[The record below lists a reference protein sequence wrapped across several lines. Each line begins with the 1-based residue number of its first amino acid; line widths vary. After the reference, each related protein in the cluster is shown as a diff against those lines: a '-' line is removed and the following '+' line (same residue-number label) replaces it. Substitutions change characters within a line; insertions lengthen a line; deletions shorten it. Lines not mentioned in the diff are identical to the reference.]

1 MVIRIKD
8 MTKRVLTRKM
18 ITHISQCKSMVDINL
33 FFDFLMDRIQDKNT
47 VTEDISDKVIGPL
60 NSIFA
65 QISLNPLDSREAQ
78 TYFALTGKRYRHIQR
93 STILNTY
100 YNAILTFA
108 MARYNSNTIPQ
119 LYFTIAEMMILN
131 GMNTYRYL
139 AFAFYLQMMGCVPEE
154 YIRHNYSLIVAGSI
168 QGVDAKGILQTIQVR
183 QPRPALQKVKID
195 TGSQSVHGKHVTEHV
210 QEALHQLFEVYKY
223 PPGTNERTLFE
234 TYFEEYSQRLGKS
247 SSLLSRFFSFFTRT
261 PTPNRRNATKING
274 VLSRIRTEKTTFAEY
289 KTHKKYTLAQVFTKV
304 YFIVKSLPADL
315 INDGLT
321 RLDEE
326 LEEAAGM
333 CGVGHLNRLIN
344 VLSGFDVIKIRSKEE
359 CQAEIYNKML
369 RLVQASIENEK
380 DEKQKDIYETYIGD
394 KEHIAEFKPLIDAN
408 IGAWCKDIYSDYS
421 KVLKLPETKRMIYDA
436 LIKIGIYANVAEPAQ
451 YI

>member
-1 MVIRIKD
+1 
-8 MTKRVLTRKM
+8 M
-18 ITHISQCKSMVDINL
+18 ITQISQWWECKSIVDINL

-47 VTEDISDKVIGPL
+47 VSEDISDEVIGPIT
-60 NSIFA
+60 SIFA

-78 TYFALTGKRYRHIQR
+78 TYFALTGKPYSHIQKT
-93 STILNTY
+93 TILNTY

-139 AFAFYLQMMGCVPEE
+139 AFAFYLQMMGRVPEE
-154 YIRHNYSLIVAGSI
+154 YIRPNYSLIVAGSI
-168 QGVDAKGILQTIQVR
+168 QGVDADILKTLGGTTVR
-183 QPRPALQKVKID
+183 RPDLPEDVQPEPKPALQKVKID
-195 TGSQSVHGKHVTEHV
+195 TGSQSVHGKHVTQHV

-234 TYFEEYSQRLGKS
+234 TYFKEYSERLHGF

-261 PTPNRRNATKING
+261 PKPTRRNVTKINK
-274 VLSRIRTEKTTFAEY
+274 VLSHIRTDKTTFTAY
-289 KTHKKYTLAQVFTKV
+289 KTNKRYTLDQVFTKV

-315 INDGLT
+315 ISDGLT

-326 LEEAAGM
+326 LEEATGM

-359 CQAEIYNKML
+359 CKAEIYNKML
-369 RLVQASIENEK
+369 RLVQAGMENEK
-380 DEKQKDIYETYIGD
+380 DEKQKDIYETYIGA
-394 KEHIAEFKPLIDAN
+394 KEHVAEFKPLIDAN
-408 IGAWCKDIYSDYS
+408 IDGWCKDVHRDYS
-421 KVLKLPETKRMIYDA
+421 TVLKLPETKRMIYDA